1 MAAKDIHV
9 IILKIVNVTFAD
21 VLTLSILRLG
31 DYPGLS
37 NWTLNV
43 VKSVLIRWRPREI

>member
-37 NWTLNV
+37 E
-43 VKSVLIRWRPREI
+43 LIQYDHMPLLSRQRGG